1 MAELLGMSITNRMA
15 RTAVFVAR
23 QICFLQHTN
32 TTPDRDGR
40 ASGCRSREML
50 YARWSTQVMA
60 WLERK
65 LSAVNAV
72 RISGTYL
79 RMDRNRQVC
88 GIVSIQYHWIS
99 KAPTEPL
106 FTPI

>member
-1 MAELLGMSITNRMA
+1 
-15 RTAVFVAR
+15 
-23 QICFLQHTN
+23 
-32 TTPDRDGR
+32 
-40 ASGCRSREML
+40 
-50 YARWSTQVMA
+50 MA